1 MCSCRMIT
9 VEDLSKK
16 RSLELRLLYG
26 VAYGHSWFGRWSYKF
41 CRGSYGV
48 TKNDYENAIEL
59 LGSLEL
65 DQIEFDFIEHQQSKE
80 IKQIFRYYREM
91 SEGHLKTFKDL
102 LRFMLIIK
110 SHAPQANK
118 LLPSTPPLLTEF
130 PHQKRSNRLFLK
142 KSDIADNEKPLKY
155 RSYSNVAAN
164 LGLECEVPVV

>member
-1 MCSCRMIT
+1 M
-9 VEDLSKK
+9 
-16 RSLELRLLYG
+16 
-26 VAYGHSWFGRWSYKF
+26 
-41 CRGSYGV
+41 

-110 SHAPQANK
+110 SHAPQASK
-118 LLPSTPPLLTEF
+118 LLPSTPPLLTD
-130 PHQKRSNRLFLK
+130 RVS
-142 KSDIADNEKPLKY
+142 SSEKIKQVVFEEERY
-155 RSYSNVAAN
+155 RR
-164 LGLECEVPVV
+164 